1 MDKFAHIKCANKLED
16 IYINSKII
24 KILPKYFKDKYI
36 IKTNPFILNEIQ
48 YLNTGGYEIVLPF
61 IKEEIDSFKAITI
74 FNDTLAKL
82 ENLNVTVA
90 STDIKIQD
98 FNSKILF
105 MEGKNI
111 LAFFINQAIKKALKF
126 LERDLKYTEVL
137 IIDDKNNDN
146 TYNIID
152 AIYSELNYLTI
163 FTERAD
169 YFTEYAK
176 KIYADT
182 GLNLQILEQNKSA
195 IKDADLIINLSS
207 NINLDYF
214 YKRGAIYF
222 DLCGNSEKTIE
233 ILRKREDLNII
244 DDLIMSYNNS
254 SIDNSLLETIL
265 YTKYEYFENFVV
277 SKQYPEN
284 KNLISNIIKS
294 NNLNIIAFS
303 QHGNIIRKYNS

>member
-1 MDKFAHIKCANKLED
+1 MDKFAHIKCIDKVEN
-16 IYINSKII
+16 IYIKSKLIR
-24 KILPKYFKDKYI
+24 ILPKYFKDKYI

-74 FNDTLAKL
+74 FNDTLSKL
-82 ENLNVTVA
+82 EDLRVTVA

-111 LAFFINQAIKKALKF
+111 LAFFMLQAIKKALKF

-137 IIDDKNNDN
+137 IIDDKNSDN

-152 AIYSELNYLTI
+152 AIYSELNYLTV

-222 DLCGNSEKTIE
+222 DLCNNSEKTVE

-254 SIDNSLLETIL
+254 SIDNSLLETVL
-265 YTKYEYFENFVV
+265 YIKYEYFKDFVV
-277 SKQYPEN
+277 SKQYN
-284 KNLISNIIKS
+284 KSLISNIIKS

-303 QHGNIIRKYNS
+303 QNGNIIRKYNS

>member
-1 MDKFAHIKCANKLED
+1 MDKFAYIKCVDKLED
-16 IYINSKII
+16 IYIKSKIMR
-24 KILPKYFKDKYI
+24 ILPKYFKDKYI

-82 ENLNVTVA
+82 EDLNVTVA
-90 STDIKIQD
+90 STNIKIQD
-98 FNSKILF
+98 FDSKILF

-111 LAFFINQAIKKALKF
+111 LAFFILQAIKKALKF

-222 DLCGNSEKTIE
+222 DLCNNSEKTVE

-254 SIDNSLLETIL
+254 SISNSLLETIL
-265 YTKYEYFENFVV
+265 YIKYEYFKDFVV
-277 SKQYPEN
+277 SKQYN
-284 KNLISNIIKS
+284 KSLIYNIIKS

-303 QHGNIIRKYNS
+303 QNGNIIRKYNS

>member
-1 MDKFAHIKCANKLED
+1 MDKFAHIKCADKVEN
-16 IYINSKII
+16 IYIKSKII
-24 KILPKYFKDKYI
+24 RILPKYFKDKYI

-61 IKEEIDSFKAITI
+61 IKEEMDSFKAITI

-82 ENLNVTVA
+82 EDLNVTVA

-98 FNSKILF
+98 FKSKIFF

-111 LAFFINQAIKKALKF
+111 LTFFILQAIKKALKF

-137 IIDDKNNDN
+137 IIDDKNSDN

-152 AIYSELNYLTI
+152 AIYSELNYLTV

-222 DLCGNSEKTIE
+222 DLCNNSEKTVE

-244 DDLIMSYNNS
+244 DDLIMSYNNI
-254 SIDNSLLETIL
+254 SIDNSLLETVL
-265 YTKYEYFENFVV
+265 YIKYEYFKDFVA
-277 SKQYPEN
+277 SKQYN
-284 KNLISNIIKS
+284 KSLIYNIIKS

-303 QHGNIIRKYNS
+303 QNGNIIRKYNS

>member
-1 MDKFAHIKCANKLED
+1 MDKFAHIKCADKVENIYVKSKL
-16 IYINSKII
+16 I

-82 ENLNVTVA
+82 EDLSVTVA

-98 FNSKILF
+98 FDSKILF

-111 LAFFINQAIKKALKF
+111 LAFFMPQAIKKALKF

-137 IIDDKNNDN
+137 IIDDKNSDN

-152 AIYSELNYLTI
+152 AIYSELNYLTV

-222 DLCGNSEKTIE
+222 DLCNNSEKTVE
-233 ILRKREDLNII
+233 ILRKRDDLNII

-254 SIDNSLLETIL
+254 SIDNSLLETVL
-265 YTKYEYFENFVV
+265 YIKYEYFKDFVV
-277 SKQYPEN
+277 SKQYN
-284 KNLISNIIKS
+284 KSLIYNIIKS

-303 QHGNIIRKYNS
+303 QNGNIIRKYNS

>member
-1 MDKFAHIKCANKLED
+1 MDKFAYIKCADKVENIYVKSKL
-16 IYINSKII
+16 I

-74 FNDTLAKL
+74 FNDTLSKL
-82 ENLNVTVA
+82 EDLSVTVA

-98 FNSKILF
+98 FDSKILF

-111 LAFFINQAIKKALKF
+111 LTFFMPQAIKKALKF

-137 IIDDKNNDN
+137 IIDDKNSDN

-152 AIYSELNYLTI
+152 AIYSELNYLTV

-222 DLCGNSEKTIE
+222 DLCNNSEKTVE
-233 ILRKREDLNII
+233 ILRKRDDLNII

-254 SIDNSLLETIL
+254 SIDNSLLETVL
-265 YTKYEYFENFVV
+265 YIKYEYFKDFVV
-277 SKQYPEN
+277 SKQYN
-284 KNLISNIIKS
+284 KSLISNIIKS

-303 QHGNIIRKYNS
+303 QNGNIIRKYNS

>member
-1 MDKFAHIKCANKLED
+1 MDKFAHIKCADKVEN
-16 IYINSKII
+16 IYIKSKII
-24 KILPKYFKDKYI
+24 RILPKYFKDKYI

-48 YLNTGGYEIVLPF
+48 YLNIRGYEIVLPF
-61 IKEEIDSFKAITI
+61 IREEMDSFKAITI

-82 ENLNVTVA
+82 EDLNVTVA
-90 STDIKIQD
+90 STGIKIQD
-98 FNSKILF
+98 FKSKIFF

-111 LAFFINQAIKKALKF
+111 LTFFILQAIKKALKF

-137 IIDDKNNDN
+137 IIDDKNSDD

-222 DLCGNSEKTIE
+222 DLCNNSEKTVE

-244 DDLIMSYNNS
+244 DDLIMSYNNI
-254 SIDNSLLETIL
+254 SIDNSLLETVL
-265 YTKYEYFENFVV
+265 YIKYEYFKDFVV
-277 SKQYPEN
+277 SKQYN

-303 QHGNIIRKYNS
+303 QYGNIIRRYNS

>member
-1 MDKFAHIKCANKLED
+1 MDKFAHIKCADKLEN
-16 IYINSKII
+16 IYIKSKIM

-36 IKTNPFILNEIQ
+36 IKTNPFILDEIQ

-74 FNDTLAKL
+74 FNDTLSKL
-82 ENLNVTVA
+82 EDLSVTVA

-111 LAFFINQAIKKALKF
+111 LAFFMLQAIKKALKF

-137 IIDDKNNDN
+137 IIDDKNSDN

-152 AIYSELNYLTI
+152 AIYSELNYLTV

-222 DLCGNSEKTIE
+222 DLCNNSEKTVE

-254 SIDNSLLETIL
+254 SIDNSLLETVL
-265 YTKYEYFENFVV
+265 YIKYEYFKDFVV
-277 SKQYPEN
+277 SKQYN
-284 KNLISNIIKS
+284 KSLISNIIKS

-303 QHGNIIRKYNS
+303 QYGNIIRKYNS

>member
-1 MDKFAHIKCANKLED
+1 MDKFAYIKCADKLED
-16 IYINSKII
+16 IYIKSKIMR
-24 KILPKYFKDKYI
+24 ILPKYFKDKYI

-48 YLNTGGYEIVLPF
+48 YLNTRGYEIVLPF

-82 ENLNVTVA
+82 EDLNVTVA

-111 LAFFINQAIKKALKF
+111 LAFFMLQAIKKALKF

-137 IIDDKNNDN
+137 IIDDKNSDN

-222 DLCGNSEKTIE
+222 DLCNNSEKTVE

-254 SIDNSLLETIL
+254 SISNSLLETVL
-265 YTKYEYFENFVV
+265 YIKYEYFKDFVV
-277 SKQYPEN
+277 SKQYN
-284 KNLISNIIKS
+284 KSLISNIIKS

-303 QHGNIIRKYNS
+303 QNGNIIRKYNS